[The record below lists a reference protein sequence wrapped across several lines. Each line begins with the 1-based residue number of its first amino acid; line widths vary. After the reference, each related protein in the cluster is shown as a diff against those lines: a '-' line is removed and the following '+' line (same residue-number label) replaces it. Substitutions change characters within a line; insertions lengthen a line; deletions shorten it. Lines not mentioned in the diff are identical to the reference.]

1 MSSEVKKQPHAAR
14 GWRGEPLPHGRH
26 KLDAQ
31 TVRASQRERLIR
43 AMLEMVAERGYDAT
57 TVPEVVATA
66 RVSRNAFYEFFSD
79 KTDCFLAAC
88 DEAAADLLHAVQ
100 AFADEPDW
108 IETMRFAVRAYL
120 RWWAQ
125 RDAFARAYFLGL
137 PVAGERAIA
146 QRERAYERFADNFAD
161 AARRA
166 RAELPSLPPLP
177 PLVPMLLVRAIT
189 EVVAAEIR
197 LGRTERLPG
206 LEDDLMHVA
215 VKLLADDQTAAR
227 AINRPLEH
235 QRVTGVGPTPRSD

>member
-1 MSSEVKKQPHAAR
+1 MSSEVKRQPHAAP

-43 AMLEMVAERGYDAT
+43 AMLETVAEHGYDAT

-79 KTDCFLAAC
+79 KTDCFIAAC
-88 DEAAADLLHAVQ
+88 DEEATDLLRTIV
-100 AFADEPDW
+100 AFADEPSW
-108 IETMRFAVRAYL
+108 LETMRLAVRAYL

-125 RDAFARAYFLGL
+125 RPAFSRAYFIGL
-137 PVAGERAIA
+137 PAAGDKAIA
-146 QRERAYERFADNFAD
+146 QRERAYERFAENFAD

-166 RAELPSLPPLP
+166 RAEQPSLPPLP

-189 EVVAAEIR
+189 EVVAAEVR
-197 LGRTERLPG
+197 TGRTERLPE
-206 LEDDLMHVA
+206 LEDDLMHIA
-215 VKLLADDQTAAR
+215 VKLLADDQMAAR
-227 AINRPLEH
+227 AVN
-235 QRVTGVGPTPRSD
+235 GNDSSAGN